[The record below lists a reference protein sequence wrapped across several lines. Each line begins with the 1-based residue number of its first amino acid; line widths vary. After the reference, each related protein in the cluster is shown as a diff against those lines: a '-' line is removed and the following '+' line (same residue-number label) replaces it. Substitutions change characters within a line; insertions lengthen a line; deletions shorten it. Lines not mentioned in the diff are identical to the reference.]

1 VLLPRVFVCLLFN
14 ATDTGQTGLTLATPP
29 ATPLPAT
36 PEPLSPL
43 PSAPSSSITTAT
55 TMASHTTTL
64 DFTKLPTDLKTL
76 IVEHINRPT
85 DLKSLCL
92 TSKQLRDI
100 SARRL
105 YREVTIDVG
114 SSKDTRLGAFLNPKN
129 IGLQHIRKLDLYLTE
144 VLDKCNQIHQANFAV
159 RMILELLP
167 ENILEKFSWH
177 PWSPFS
183 GDNLVLLYKK
193 QKRLNWAESIAMDRN
208 VLDELQKIPS
218 FGEQF
223 ANVRKI
229 GLYPDSREVLDYC
242 HFILKNTSKLDK
254 ITLHASFDDSDVHIP
269 DRELNDSSTGPG
281 LITST
286 IFSHMQPFAKC
297 TPLALKEITLQ
308 KLGLRY
314 AADSYCKIIDFST
327 VKSIK
332 IFSCTGTDALFA
344 ELSKSTKLPQKLE
357 TLEVKFI
364 DNGEEDGLG
373 AVDGFLRLVSG
384 IKVLTLDFTNV
395 SSLPTSAGV
404 ARHGK
409 TLRQLSVHAQNPPDE
424 CDDELVYDYAAFS
437 SICKDCVLL
446 EQLSVAFP
454 NVSVLRAKDDSFV
467 NFEVCTFHPLNNV
480 SCMLT
485 PTDLPRRPP
494 QPHNPQH
501 HHLAHNAPGIQQTPS
516 QDLRAPPRGSRAA
529 SLRNQH
535 KARQTSKPQL
545 QTRHHRV
552 WRLRPRVRPR
562 RQR

>member
-1 VLLPRVFVCLLFN
+1 M
-14 ATDTGQTGLTLATPP
+14 
-29 ATPLPAT
+29 
-36 PEPLSPL
+36 
-43 PSAPSSSITTAT
+43 AP
-55 TMASHTTTL
+55 HTTTL

-76 IVEHINRPT
+76 IIQHIKRPT

-92 TSKQLRDI
+92 TSRQLRDI
-100 SARRL
+100 SARQL

-208 VLDELQKIPS
+208 VLEELQKIPS
-218 FGEQF
+218 FEEQF
-223 ANVRKI
+223 ANVKKI

-242 HFILKNTSKLDK
+242 HFILKHTSKLDK

-286 IFSHMQPFAKC
+286 IFGHMQPFAKC

-357 TLEVKFI
+357 TLEVKFN
-364 DNGEEDGLG
+364 DNPEEDGLG
-373 AVDGFLRLVSG
+373 AVDDFLCLVSG
-384 IKVLTLDFTNV
+384 IEVLTLDVLCV
-395 SSLPTSAGV
+395 SNLPASAGV
-404 ARHGK
+404 VRHGK
-409 TLRQLSVHAQNPPDE
+409 TLRQLSVHASAAEE
-424 CDDELVYDYAAFS
+424 CAELVLDYAAFS
-437 SICKDCVLL
+437 SICKECILL

-454 NVSVLRAKDDSFV
+454 DVSVLRVKNDSFA
-467 NFEVCTFHPLNNV
+467 NFEVCTLHYIQRKE
-480 SCMLT
+480 C
-485 PTDLPRRPP
+485 LPYANSPRP
-494 QPHNPQH
+494 
-501 HHLAHNAPGIQQTPS
+501 A
-516 QDLRAPPRGSRAA
+516 
-529 SLRNQH
+529 
-535 KARQTSKPQL
+535 
-545 QTRHHRV
+545 
-552 WRLRPRVRPR
+552 
-562 RQR
+562 

>member
-1 VLLPRVFVCLLFN
+1 MKRCTATPGFVVRGGAAGTQSEAQAIVDVLPRVFACLPVCPFN
-14 ATDTGQTGLTLATPP
+14 AASLSLSSLPHRHRSDCMAGLTVATPP

-43 PSAPSSSITTAT
+43 PSASSSSITTAT
-55 TMASHTTTL
+55 TMAPHTTTL

-76 IVEHINRPT
+76 IIQHIKRPT

-100 SARRL
+100 SARQL

-208 VLDELQKIPS
+208 VLEELQKIPS
-218 FGEQF
+218 FEEQF
-223 ANVRKI
+223 ANVKKI

-242 HFILKNTSKLDK
+242 HFILKHTSKLDK

-286 IFSHMQPFAKC
+286 IFGHMQPFAKC

-357 TLEVKFI
+357 TLEVKFN
-364 DNGEEDGLG
+364 DNPEEDGLG
-373 AVDGFLRLVSG
+373 AVDDFLCLVSG
-384 IKVLTLDFTNV
+384 IEVLTLDVMCV
-395 SSLPTSAGV
+395 SNLPASAGV
-404 ARHGK
+404 VRHGK
-409 TLRQLSVHAQNPPDE
+409 TLKQLSVHASAAEE
-424 CDDELVYDYAAFS
+424 CAELVLDYAAFS
-437 SICKDCVLL
+437 SICKECLLL

-454 NVSVLRAKDDSFV
+454 DVSVLRAKNDSFA
-467 NFEVCTFHPLNNV
+467 NFEVGTLHYTQQKEC
-480 SCMLT
+480 
-485 PTDLPRRPP
+485 LPYANSPRP
-494 QPHNPQH
+494 
-501 HHLAHNAPGIQQTPS
+501 A
-516 QDLRAPPRGSRAA
+516 
-529 SLRNQH
+529 
-535 KARQTSKPQL
+535 
-545 QTRHHRV
+545 
-552 WRLRPRVRPR
+552 
-562 RQR
+562 